1 MAQTTTVT
9 LMPATAAPGT
19 TTIVKVGDKQ
29 KAAGYYTAGRDINTI
44 TWSLQNSFS
53 GTVKIQA
60 SLATTPGVFDWVDVY
75 TITVSPSNVGP
86 AQSGY
91 YNLQGNYVWLR
102 VNISAWSAGSIS
114 SIAASY

>member
-19 TTIVKVGDKQ
+19 ASINKVGDKQ
-29 KAAGYYTAGRDINTI
+29 QAAGYYIAGRDTNTI
-44 TWSLQNSFS
+44 TWNLQNMFN

-60 SLATTPGVFDWVDVY
+60 SLATTPGVFDWFDVY
-75 TITVSPSNVGP
+75 TIPVSPLNVGP
-86 AQSGY
+86 AQTGY

-102 VNISAWSAGSIS
+102 ANITNWSAGSIS
-114 SIAASY
+114 AIAASY